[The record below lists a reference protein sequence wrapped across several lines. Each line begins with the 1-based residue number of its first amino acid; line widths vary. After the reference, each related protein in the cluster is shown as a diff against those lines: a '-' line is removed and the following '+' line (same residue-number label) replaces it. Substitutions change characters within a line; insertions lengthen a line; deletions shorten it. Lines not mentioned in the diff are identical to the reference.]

1 MSRRVVYVDHV
12 VELLHQLMKDNF
24 TVMDPSYS
32 RYLDALSDVEKG
44 LKDLHQL
51 DASKIRTGEWMLK
64 PGTSTKF
71 ICSICGAEV
80 WFQDRIPKGS
90 EQKPV
95 CKYPFCPR
103 CRTAMEAKH
112 YE

>member
-12 VELLHQLMKDNF
+12 VELLHNLAGKKF
-24 TVMDPSYS
+24 TVMDTSFR
-32 RYLDALSDVEKG
+32 RYLDALADVEDG

-64 PGTSTKF
+64 PGHTTKF

-80 WFQDRIPKGS
+80 WYQDRAKKDP
-90 EQKPV
+90 EMKPV

-103 CRTAMEAKH
+103 CRTAMEVK
-112 YE
+112 E